1 MGNLQDLAEHRKDI
15 LLAEVAAWFHDIGKF
30 TNCHLLKSSRGWSPS
45 PSDPCNRKYEYKQ
58 VVGQIPY
65 TTSICATPLHPN
77 CINLQDRLGRKLK
90 DLLNGSPFSFF
101 TYLQNISSTIAN
113 QWQTAIINSCISI
126 SSEKWSVAQIILLGL
141 PSAATPS
148 QILYCFGREG
158 WLPAALGIAHAVAHH
173 DKEEVPNR
181 NKQDHNK
188 ICIATAFGWE
198 KRIAN
203 LDALVGNIPVD
214 LPWTTW
220 RQNTRDFVRNNF
232 SQGLG
237 DTRRPINEVTLE
249 DWSWTV
255 AALFKSAV
263 ANKILVPD
271 LTITCR
277 CSHEMKWRLLSLR
290 TDGLGYMLSAPSIP
304 DLLARKNLLTDAWDR
319 VQKVL
324 EEEYPLG
331 LEVYRDENGPVYVV
345 PDLENLLGLENPN
358 DNYKTLREYLL
369 EAFQAGTV
377 KNDHCLAL
385 GGEIVPVFKLDKA
398 PWKGQPAPEELPP
411 IHEHLTREHS
421 NQSLPLQS
429 DIGMVARPWCYH
441 TEEICTVCGLRPLGP
456 SPKAKQRKV
465 CDVCE
470 QRRSN
475 RAKRW
480 ATWGLGTTIW
490 LSEVADANR
499 RLALIVGQFDLTHWL
514 NGALVRSLA
523 VRTPNDK
530 NGHTEDQVA
539 KKPSFAR
546 LRRIWETTREF
557 WQEVAPTENQE
568 NPEQSVAG
576 QAVGK
581 RDTPRLQIKGE
592 LSPAKKP
599 GTYHAYE
606 LELPRGVR
614 LSVVWDPENER
625 FITADNLHYLEGKN
639 QLGQPLKN
647 VLRKG
652 NVFQVLEPIGYG
664 ASDKV
669 WGTITLSEDA
679 GKIEN
684 STYTPLIP
692 ILAEPR
698 TFMALVPADKA
709 VDVVQAIRTKYERE
723 MGKVRNRLPL
733 HLGIVFADAHT
744 PLRAILDAGR
754 RMLKQKTIGKV
765 GKWEVED
772 VTKQSG
778 ALPGKAANLAQG
790 TRQFDKWYAVKL
802 KHEDTGRTLTW
813 YVPAVMGDGSTEDNW
828 YPYVF
833 WEQDKDGNTDPGSA
847 TIQRKRYYQAPNPF
861 KLDAHGKPQLGWLVH
876 AGELEPG
883 DKVYFTPA
891 TLDFQWLDSSA
902 SRFEIAYDGENGQRK
917 GNFSR
922 RPYLLDELDTLEHI
936 WNTLSEHLTTSQI
949 HALVS
954 LIESRREDWEV
965 SPHDDTFRVFCRN
978 ALANAKWQARPWE
991 REGKAREDWLEEW
1004 VNYAALGWLTDA
1016 VEIWMKIMKEKPVA
1030 DKTQGGNA

>member
-1 MGNLQDLAEHRKDI
+1 MDCLNNETKQSLRLAAAGALLHNLGKISAKFLDKQINSGSPDYLYQHIVGLIFPYAHCFRSSSSSSPLDDLRNRFSATKLEDSRILDCKTVDSLQHALRFPSPLDDRPFYVVGDLIEYLGQGSKESLLYRSIGGRFGIEHIFPNGSRLTHLMNRAHRGASGGEKQNITATKQPNANNLYLSTPFGYEKPAPGMSQIDNLRQQAERIIQQYLYRPDAPFSLAE
-15 LLAEVAAWFHDIGKF
+15 F
-30 TNCHLLKSSRGWSPS
+30 TKKIMP
-45 PSDPCNRKYEYKQ
+45 
-58 VVGQIPY
+58 V
-65 TTSICATPLHPN
+65 
-77 CINLQDRLGRKLK
+77 
-90 DLLNGSPFSFF
+90 LN
-101 TYLQNISSTIAN
+101 QTIA
-113 QWQTAIINSCISI
+113 
-126 SSEKWSVAQIILLGL
+126 
-141 PSAATPS
+141 
-148 QILYCFGREG
+148 
-158 WLPAALGIAHAVAHH
+158 
-173 DKEEVPNR
+173 
-181 NKQDHNK
+181 
-188 ICIATAFGWE
+188 
-198 KRIAN
+198 
-203 LDALVGNIPVD
+203 
-214 LPWTTW
+214 
-220 RQNTRDFVRNNF
+220 
-232 SQGLG
+232 
-237 DTRRPINEVTLE
+237 DTRRPLNDVTVGNIGHTGMAFLLTQAVGWILTNRSIDHHELSQVGAHNTLLWRIYSVQTDTLRYIREAPSLADLRVRQRELRGAFQEIHRNLE
-249 DWSWTV
+249 DT
-255 AALFKSAV
+255 LLAV
-263 ANKILVPD
+263 EIYGDEQTHIFIVPD
-271 LTITCR
+271 LGDEEHDAYKKLGNITEQTHCN
-277 CSHEMKWRLLSLR
+277 
-290 TDGLGYMLSAPSIP
+290 GLQFAPLLSAPVTNHPEDQNGNYIGDEIRRFLQISPSYKWNPETIADFWAGEPTERCVSCNVRPQGYGAEQVDAYKHNP
-304 DLLARKNLLTDAWDR
+304 DYYRRKAQERHLCCICMDKR
-319 VQKVL
+319 RGVS
-324 EEEYPLG
+324 EEWAKE
-331 LEVYRDENGPVYVV
+331 
-345 PDLENLLGLENPN
+345 
-358 DNYKTLREYLL
+358 
-369 EAFQAGTV
+369 
-377 KNDHCLAL
+377 
-385 GGEIVPVFKLDKA
+385 
-398 PWKGQPAPEELPP
+398 
-411 IHEHLTREHS
+411 
-421 NQSLPLQS
+421 SLS
-429 DIGMVARPWCYH
+429 
-441 TEEICTVCGLRPLGP
+441 
-456 SPKAKQRKV
+456 
-465 CDVCE
+465 
-470 QRRSN
+470 
-475 RAKRW
+475 
-480 ATWGLGTTIW
+480 TTIW
-490 LSEVADANR
+490 VNEISDQNR
-499 RLALIVGQFDLTHWL
+499 RLALILGKFEIEVFVRALFYDSGSH
-514 NGALVRSLA
+514 NGTS
-523 VRTPNDK
+523 NF
-530 NGHTEDQVA
+530 
-539 KKPSFAR
+539 SFAR
-546 LRRIWETTREF
+546 LHRIWETTRKF
-557 WQEVAPTENQE
+557 WQEVAPTDENISLADSLIGE
-568 NPEQSVAG
+568 K
-576 QAVGK
+576 VGT
-581 RDTPRLQIKGE
+581 RRERLEIKGD
-592 LSPAKKP
+592 LQPCKDGDSLGA
-599 GTYHAYE
+599 YHAYK
-606 LELPRGVR
+606 LVLDGGIR
-614 LSVVWDPENER
+614 LAVVWDPENER

-733 HLGIVFADAHT
+733 HLGVVFADAHT